1 MINSKLLETR
11 RGVVDKERGKNNN
24 VEVSEE
30 KRHSLFFVIELF
42 ILFIFTPRALEV
54 FETVVEFCDT
64 AHRVKSV
71 FKRDRVKE
79 KWSSGIQSS
88 YRTVRTLR
96 GTTLFFFVF
105 RDNSSTQFLGVI
117 ANILKRCDTHIDLD
131 RRPTELLRLLIV
143 VHYYQ

>member
-42 ILFIFTPRALEV
+42 ILFIFTPRALEL
-54 FETVVEFCDT
+54 FETVVEFCDTCT

-79 KWSSGIQSS
+79 KWSSGIQTLQKKTWHQSS
-88 YRTVRTLR
+88 YRTYTSGYNTIFFSYFV
-96 GTTLFFFVF
+96 TTPPH
-105 RDNSSTQFLGVI
+105 NSSVS
-117 ANILKRCDTHIDLD
+117 
-131 RRPTELLRLLIV
+131 LRIFSNDAI
-143 VHYYQ
+143 HTSI